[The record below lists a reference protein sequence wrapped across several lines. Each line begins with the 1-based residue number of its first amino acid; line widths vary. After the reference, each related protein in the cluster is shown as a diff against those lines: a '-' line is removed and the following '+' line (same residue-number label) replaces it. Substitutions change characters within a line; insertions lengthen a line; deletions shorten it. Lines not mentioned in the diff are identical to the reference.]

1 MAVFH
6 KYYSDHYLI
15 LWYMAIT
22 YKQKFILV
30 AHKNWQH
37 LLEFTFANWEQILQD
52 EIPKNIM
59 GLKFLTLSHVSSH
72 YIQNR
77 KIWLLSLSIH
87 FFFFKTSKFEWML
100 GNTRIEK
107 VISVPIFLG
116 GFSSARR

>member
-1 MAVFH
+1 
-6 KYYSDHYLI
+6 
-15 LWYMAIT
+15 MAIT

-37 LLEFTFANWEQILQD
+37 LLEFSFANWEQILQD

-59 GLKFLTLSHVSSH
+59 GLKFLTLRHVSSH

-87 FFFFKTSKFEWML
+87 FFFQNKQVW
-100 GNTRIEK
+100 
-107 VISVPIFLG
+107 VD
-116 GFSSARR
+116 ARQH